1 MNSRNDP
8 GVVDDLAK
16 KILSSQSK
24 LNHYKQLAFKENLLL
39 KLNEEEIVVQM
50 NEQNIKNYET
60 HELSAKIHLSTF
72 VNIDDEAAVPSD
84 FLVSLG
90 FRVDKAKIHRKGKC
104 PSGTSFRSRQNLTV
118 FKK

>member
-1 MNSRNDP
+1 MLDLHIDI
-8 GVVDDLAK
+8 DDLSK
-16 KILSSQSK
+16 KILDNQSK
-24 LNHYKQLAFKENLLL
+24 LDNYKKQVKKEMLLL
-39 KLNEEEIVVQM
+39 QLNEDELLIQM
-50 NEQNIKNYET
+50 NEQNMKNYET
-60 HELSAKIHLSTF
+60 HELSAKIHLGTF
-72 VNIDDEAAVPSD
+72 VSIDDETAVPSD